1 MYSLM
6 MSANGH
12 VDPRG
17 TLPPPIIMRTAATPM
32 PTPKSSLG
40 PESVFGSAESRRGSG
55 VSIDP
60 NAFDQKSLVRTES
73 AIAYNMSDFDHCI
86 DVLLL
91 FQTSPRRSPCHP
103 RGSGSNWGSRRSS
116 WNSLGRAPSLKRKD
130 TSGERESLL
139 SGEGRGSFE
148 DEDSEGDKMGNI
160 IGGSI
165 QHPISLDIPEL
176 PQDPSFSSLGEYHD
190 CNGRTLHLPTD
201 LSTSLAKEDSITEE
215 EDLDDV
221 SDGVHTHT
229 IFIFALVLFYLLFSL
244 FCANPLFC

>member
-1 MYSLM
+1 MPFLLPSIELKMYSLM

-12 VDPRG
+12 VDLRG
-17 TLPPPIIMRTAATPM
+17 ALPPPIIMRTAATPM

-40 PESVFGSAESRRGSG
+40 PESVFGSTESRRGSG

-60 NAFDQKSLVRTES
+60 NAFDQKSLVRTEPGVLNPMP
-73 AIAYNMSDFDHCI
+73 AFHHYSD
-86 DVLLL
+86 VVLL

-139 SGEGRGSFE
+139 SGEGKGSFE
-148 DEDSEGDKMGNI
+148 DEDEEGDKMANTS
-160 IGGSI
+160 GGSV
-165 QHPISLDIPEL
+165 QPSSLDAPEL
-176 PQDPSFSSLGEYHD
+176 PQAPNFSPTGEYHD

-201 LSTSLAKEDSITEE
+201 LAKEDSITEE

-221 SDGVHTHT
+221 SDCT
-229 IFIFALVLFYLLFSL
+229 
-244 FCANPLFC
+244 